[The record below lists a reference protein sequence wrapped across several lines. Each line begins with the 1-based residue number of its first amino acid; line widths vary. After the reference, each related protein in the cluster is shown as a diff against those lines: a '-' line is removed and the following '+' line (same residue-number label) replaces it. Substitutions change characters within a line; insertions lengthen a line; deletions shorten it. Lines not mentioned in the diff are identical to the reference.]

1 MCDFPTVRNAVFKIA
16 RTTTMWVGVPR
27 KMNAIWTK
35 LRMLKMVWE
44 CCSGDA
50 VYELSIMMHLEL
62 DCVPPPFT

>member
-1 MCDFPTVRNAVFKIA
+1 MGWSAKEDECYMDEVADAEV
-16 RTTTMWVGVPR
+16 
-27 KMNAIWTK
+27 
-35 LRMLKMVWE
+35 VWE